1 MTADGS
7 IVIDTEINT
16 KGMKPGTE
24 EVEAAVRRMANGI
37 DDLGKKSEIAVQ
49 KQVTAFAKL
58 NSLYAAQE
66 RKVEKLR
73 EALETYAETKIPTQ
87 AYAEVRNQI
96 EKTNQKLTSLLE
108 RQQKFLDTGGRTNS
122 STYKKMQYDIEQL
135 NNSLKYAKGEL
146 KDLEDSGGAFTLGK
160 DTDKFSQM
168 YDKYAT
174 EAKKL
179 KQMNESLGISYNR
192 VKNEFEEYKKR
203 LLGIDGASKKA
214 TNSTK
219 KLGIQMKKSQKPT
232 KKYGEAL
239 SGVVRRLV
247 MFRLLRST
255 ISLAFRSAREGMEN
269 LAQYSPETNKAISNV
284 LSSLTQLKN
293 SFATAFSPVA
303 EYASPVLV
311 EFISLLSEAVTWTSQ
326 FFAALTGKDT
336 YSKAT
341 KVEEDYGAAL
351 KESNKQ
357 IKEQEKANKKLT
369 YSFDELIQAGNKS
382 DQDKTGYVGPTPDQ
396 MFTTE
401 EVSNDIKARA
411 DAVKKIFSG
420 LFAPL
425 KESWLDNGP
434 EVMQSLSNLFTSAKQ
449 LSKDVGASFMQV
461 WNVEGYGK
469 TITDNLLITF
479 ANLVQTVANLNTQFD
494 KAWVSGD
501 TGTNILRHLG
511 DILVTLSGFFRESSE
526 STKDWSA
533 NLDLSPLLES
543 FDKVLAS
550 ANPVVRAIGLLLLW
564 LLNNA
569 LLPITKWGLEQ
580 GLPGVFE
587 LIAASLDLL
596 CTVIEAL
603 EPTAE
608 WLWNSFLQPFGE
620 WTGEVIISALKKLV
634 EALLKF
640 SDWIRDNQSVVESV
654 TLAILAFFAAWKF
667 TTFLN
672 GIAQIIIKSGGL
684 IGMFKNM
691 LGAINPLSLAISG
704 IIGLVAILARNWDK
718 MTPTEKMISGLLA
731 AASAVGVLAVALGA
745 LSGGVG
751 AAVVA
756 ASLAAGIAAATIAIN
771 AGKRQTQS
779 MYSNAG
785 NGRSA
790 KYASAM
796 STYGMPRLATGTV
809 VPPRAGE
816 FAAILGDN
824 KHETEV
830 VSPLSTMKQALKEAL
845 AESGGSRDITVIM
858 EVDGRR
864 FGQAVYKANNE
875 EKQRVGVRMVTV

>member
-49 KQVTAFAKL
+49 KQATAFAKL

-73 EALETYAETKIPTQ
+73 EALEAYAETKIPTQ

-96 EKTNQKLTSLLE
+96 EKTEQKLTALLE

-219 KLGIQMKKSQKPT
+219 KLGIQMKKNQKPT

-293 SFATAFSPVA
+293 SFATAFSPIA
-303 EYASPVLV
+303 EYASPALV
-311 EFISLLSEAVTWTSQ
+311 EFISLISEAVTWTSQ

-336 YSKAT
+336 YTKAT

-357 IKEQEKANKKLT
+357 IKAQEKANKKLT

-401 EVSNDIKARA
+401 EVSNDIKVRA
-411 DAVKKIFSG
+411 DAVKKIFSE
-420 LFAPL
+420 LFDPL

-526 STKDWSA
+526 SIKDWSA

-596 CTVIEAL
+596 CAVIEAL

-620 WTGEVIISALKKLV
+620 WTGKVIISALKKLV
-634 EALLKF
+634 DALLKF

-654 TLAILAFFAAWKF
+654 TLAILSFFAAWKF

-796 STYGMPRLATGTV
+796 STYGMPRLASGTV

-824 KHETEV
+824 KRETEV

>member
-24 EVEAAVRRMANGI
+24 EVEAAVKRMANGI

-73 EALETYAETKIPTQ
+73 EALEEYAETKIPTQ

-96 EKTNQKLTSLLE
+96 EKTEQKLTALLE

-401 EVSNDIKARA
+401 KVSNDIKARA

-434 EVMQSLSNLFTSAKQ
+434 EVIQSLTNLFVSAKQ
-449 LSKDVGASFMQV
+449 LAKDVGASFMQV
-461 WNVEGYGK
+461 WNVESYGK
-469 TITDNLLITF
+469 AITDNLLITF
-479 ANLVQTVANLNTQFD
+479 ANLVQTVASLITQFD

-511 DILVTLSGFFRESSE
+511 DILVTLSGFFRDASE
-526 STKDWSA
+526 SIKDWST
-533 NLDLSPLLES
+533 NLDFSPLLES
-543 FDKVLAS
+543 FDNVLAS
-550 ANPVVRAIGLLLLW
+550 ANPVVRAIGNLLLW
-564 LLNNA
+564 FLNNV

-580 GLPGVFE
+580 GLPEVFE

-596 CTVIEAL
+596 YSVIETLA
-603 EPTAE
+603 PTAE
-608 WLWNSFLQPFGE
+608 WFWNTFLQPFGE
-620 WTGEVIISALKKLV
+620 WSGKVIIAALKKLV
-634 EALLKF
+634 NALLKF
-640 SDWIRDNQSVVESV
+640 SDWIYENQSLVESATV
-654 TLAILAFFAAWKF
+654 AVLAFFAAWKF
-667 TTFLN
+667 LAFLN
-672 GIAQIIIKSGGL
+672 GVSQIIAKSGEL
-684 IGMFKNM
+684 IVMFLK
-691 LGAINPLSLAISG
+691 LIDAIDPVALSISG
-704 IIGLVAILARNWDK
+704 IISLVAVLARNWDK
-718 MTPTEKMISGLLA
+718 MTPTERMISGLLA

-756 ASLAAGIAAATIAIN
+756 ASLAAGIAAATIAID
-771 AGKRQTQS
+771 AGKRKTQS
-779 MYSNAG
+779 VYSNAG
-785 NGRSA
+785 GGRSA
-790 KYASAM
+790 KYASAAA
-796 STYGMPRLATGTV
+796 TYNMPRLATGTV

-824 KHETEV
+824 KRETEV
-830 VSPLSTMKQALKEAL
+830 VSPLSTIKQALKEAL

>member
-73 EALETYAETKIPTQ
+73 EALEAYSETKIPTQ

-96 EKTNQKLTSLLE
+96 EKTEQKLTSLLE

-293 SFATAFSPVA
+293 SFATAFSPIA
-303 EYASPVLV
+303 EYASPALV

-336 YSKAT
+336 YTKAT

-357 IKEQEKANKKLT
+357 IKAQEKANKKLT

-411 DAVKKIFSG
+411 DAVKKIFSS

-434 EVMQSLSNLFTSAKQ
+434 EVIQSLTNLFVSAKQ
-449 LSKDVGASFMQV
+449 LAKDVGASFMQV
-461 WNVEGYGK
+461 WNVESYGK
-469 TITDNLLITF
+469 AITDNLLITF
-479 ANLVQTVANLNTQFD
+479 ANLVQTVANLITQFD

-511 DILVTLSGFFRESSE
+511 DILVTLSGFFRDASE
-526 STKDWSA
+526 SIKDWSA
-533 NLDLSPLLES
+533 NLDFSPLLES
-543 FDKVLAS
+543 FDNVLAS
-550 ANPVVRAIGLLLLW
+550 ANPVVRAIGNLLLW
-564 LLNNA
+564 FLNNV

-580 GLPGVFE
+580 GLPEVFE

-596 CTVIEAL
+596 YSVIETLA
-603 EPTAE
+603 PTAE
-608 WLWNSFLQPFGE
+608 WFWNTFLQPFGE
-620 WTGEVIISALKKLV
+620 WSGKVIIAALKKLV
-634 EALLKF
+634 NALLKF
-640 SDWIRDNQSVVESV
+640 SDWIYENQSLVESATV
-654 TLAILAFFAAWKF
+654 AVLAFFAAWKF
-667 TTFLN
+667 LAFLN
-672 GIAQIIIKSGGL
+672 GVSQIIAKSGEL
-684 IGMFKNM
+684 IVMFLKM
-691 LGAINPLSLAISG
+691 IDAIDPVALSISG
-704 IIGLVAILARNWDK
+704 IISLVAVLARNWDK
-718 MTPTEKMISGLLA
+718 MTPKERMISGLLA

-779 MYSNAG
+779 IYRNAG
-785 NGRSA
+785 GGRSA
-790 KYASAM
+790 KYASAAA
-796 STYGMPRLATGTV
+796 TYNMPRLATGTV

-824 KHETEV
+824 KRETEV

>member
-73 EALETYAETKIPTQ
+73 EALEAYSETKIPTQ

-96 EKTNQKLTSLLE
+96 EKTEQKLTALLE

-434 EVMQSLSNLFTSAKQ
+434 EVIQSLTNLFVSAKQ
-449 LSKDVGASFMQV
+449 LAKDVGASFMQV
-461 WNVEGYGK
+461 WNVESYGK
-469 TITDNLLITF
+469 AITDNLLITF
-479 ANLVQTVANLNTQFD
+479 ANLVQTVANLITQFD

-511 DILVTLSGFFRESSE
+511 DLLVTLSGFFRDASE
-526 STKDWSA
+526 SIKDWSA
-533 NLDLSPLLES
+533 NLDFSPLLES
-543 FDKVLAS
+543 FDNVLAS
-550 ANPVVRAIGLLLLW
+550 ANPVVRAIGNLLLW
-564 LLNNA
+564 FLNNV

-580 GLPGVFE
+580 GLPEVFE

-596 CTVIEAL
+596 YSVIETLA
-603 EPTAE
+603 PTAE
-608 WLWNSFLQPFGE
+608 WFWNTFLQPFGE
-620 WTGEVIISALKKLV
+620 WSGKVIIAALKKLV
-634 EALLKF
+634 NALLKF
-640 SDWIRDNQSVVESV
+640 SDWIYENQSLVESATV
-654 TLAILAFFAAWKF
+654 AVLAFFAAWKF
-667 TTFLN
+667 LAFLN
-672 GIAQIIIKSGGL
+672 GVSQIIAKSGEL
-684 IGMFKNM
+684 IVMFLK
-691 LGAINPLSLAISG
+691 LIDAIDPVALSISG
-704 IIGLVAILARNWDK
+704 IISLVAVLARNWDK
-718 MTPTEKMISGLLA
+718 MTPTERMISGLLA

-756 ASLAAGIAAATIAIN
+756 ASLAAGIAAATIAID
-771 AGKRQTQS
+771 AGKRKTQS
-779 MYSNAG
+779 VYRNAG
-785 NGRSA
+785 GGRSA
-790 KYASAM
+790 KYASAAA
-796 STYGMPRLATGTV
+796 TYNMPRLATGTV

-824 KHETEV
+824 KRETEV

>member
-73 EALETYAETKIPTQ
+73 EALEAYAETKIPTQ
-87 AYAEVRNQI
+87 AYAEIRNQI
-96 EKTNQKLTSLLE
+96 EKTEQKLTALLE

-411 DAVKKIFSG
+411 DAVKEIFSG

-434 EVMQSLSNLFTSAKQ
+434 EVIQSLTNLFVSAKQ
-449 LSKDVGASFMQV
+449 LAKDVGASFMQV
-461 WNVEGYGK
+461 WNVESYGK
-469 TITDNLLITF
+469 AITDNLLITF
-479 ANLVQTVANLNTQFD
+479 AYLVQTVANLITQFD

-511 DILVTLSGFFRESSE
+511 DILVTLSGFFRDASE
-526 STKDWSA
+526 SIKDWSA
-533 NLDLSPLLES
+533 NLDFSPLLES
-543 FDKVLAS
+543 FDNVLAS
-550 ANPVVRAIGLLLLW
+550 ANPVVRAIGNLLLW
-564 LLNNA
+564 FLNNV

-580 GLPGVFE
+580 GLPEVFE

-596 CTVIEAL
+596 YSVIETLA
-603 EPTAE
+603 PTAE
-608 WLWNSFLQPFGE
+608 WFWNTFLQPFGE
-620 WTGEVIISALKKLV
+620 WSGKVIIAALKKLV